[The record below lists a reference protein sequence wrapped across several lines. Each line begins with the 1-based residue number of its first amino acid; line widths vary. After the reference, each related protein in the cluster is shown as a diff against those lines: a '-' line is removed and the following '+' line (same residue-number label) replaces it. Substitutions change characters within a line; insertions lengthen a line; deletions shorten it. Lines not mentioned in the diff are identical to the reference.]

1 MQLSDDLRLFVII
14 KQKNVSPI
22 PKHVLVMVFVHPYV
36 SCSGSS
42 SSMVAECTTEK
53 SFSLARMC

>member
-1 MQLSDDLRLFVII
+1 MQLSDDLRLFEII
-14 KQKNVSPI
+14 KQKNVSPV
-22 PKHVLVMVFVHPYV
+22 PKHVLVVVFVHPYV

-42 SSMVAECTTEK
+42 MVADCTTEK